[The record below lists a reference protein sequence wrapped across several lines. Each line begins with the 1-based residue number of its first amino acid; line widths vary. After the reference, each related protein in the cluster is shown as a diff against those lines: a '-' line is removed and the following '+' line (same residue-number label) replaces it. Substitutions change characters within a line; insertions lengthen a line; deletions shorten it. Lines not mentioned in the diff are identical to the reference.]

1 MVDRPYHDYAT
12 SALRELIRDLT
23 SSRAQLGDERADYSQ
38 RADADTDDL
47 RQLEVLIA
55 DLDVQLALIDREL
68 VARRLPRPAGTEA
81 GRSGVTWRAGRIRAH
96 NQRVMQ
102 VAPKPHCRVK
112 RLPAA
117 VRGRH

>member
-23 SSRAQLGDERADYSQ
+23 SSRAQLKDERADYAR
-38 RADADTDDL
+38 RADANVDDL
-47 RQLEVLIA
+47 GQLEVLIA
-55 DLDVQLALIDREL
+55 ELDLQLALIDREL
-68 VARRLPRPAGTEA
+68 VARRSAR
-81 GRSGVTWRAGRIRAH
+81 VRAH
-96 NQRVMQ
+96 NQRMMQ

-117 VRGRH
+117 VRGRR